1 MIDRYTLPD
10 MGRLWDE
17 EAKYA
22 RWLAVELAA
31 TEAQAEL
38 GYIPANVPGEVKA
51 KAAFDVERIEA
62 IEAELHHD
70 VLAFLTNLAE
80 NVGEASRYVHHGL
93 TSSDVVDTALS
104 LAMRDAADLLIQD
117 TVALGAVLKE
127 QALRYK
133 DTVMVGRTHGIH
145 AEPMTFGLKLLLW
158 RFEMERNLERLRA
171 AREMIAVGKF
181 SGAVGT
187 YSNIDPEIEE
197 LACAKLGLAAAPV
210 SSQVIQR
217 DRHAQYLSTIAI
229 VGATVEKI
237 ATEIRHLQRTEVLEA
252 EEPFAPGQKG
262 SSAMPHKRNPII
274 TERLTGMARLL
285 RGYATAGLEDVAL
298 WHERD
303 ISHSSVERVAVPDA
317 TILLDYMLHKLTA
330 VIKDLSVYPQNMAAN
345 LDKSLGLVFSQ
356 RVLLAL
362 VDKGLAREDA
372 YRLVQKNAMR
382 SWEEK
387 TLFKENLMNDGEVAA
402 HLSAAELEDCFD
414 TAHYLGNIAKIF
426 DRLDSASSAE

>member
-1 MIDRYTLPD
+1 MIKRYTLPE
-10 MGRLWDE
+10 MGRLWE
-17 EAKYA
+17 ERAKYE

-38 GYIPANVPGEVKA
+38 GFIPAEVPAEVRA
-51 KAAFDVERIEA
+51 KAAFDIDRIEE
-62 IEAELHHD
+62 IEAEIHHD

-80 NVGEASRYVHHGL
+80 STGPAGRYVHHGL

-104 LAMRDAADLLIQD
+104 VAMRDAADLLIKD
-117 TVALGAVLKE
+117 IRDLMSALKV
-127 QALRYK
+127 QALAHK

-145 AEPMTFGLKLLLW
+145 AEPTTFGLKILLW
-158 RFEMERNLERLRA
+158 YFEMGRNLERLEA
-171 AREMIAVGKF
+171 ARTAIAVGKF

-187 YSNIDPEIEE
+187 YSNIDPRVEA
-197 LACAKLGLAAAPV
+197 LACAKLGLSAAPV
-210 SSQVIQR
+210 SSQVVQR
-217 DRHAQYLSTIAI
+217 DRHAQYMSAVAIA
-229 VGATVEKI
+229 GATVEKM
-237 ATEIRHLQRTEVLEA
+237 AVEIRHLQRTEVLEV

-274 TERLTGMARLL
+274 AERLTGMARLL
-285 RGYATAGLEDVAL
+285 RAYAGAALEDVAL

-317 TILLDYMLHKLTA
+317 VILLDYMLQKLTA
-330 VIKDLSVYPQNMAAN
+330 IIKNMAVYPDHMAAN

-362 VDKGLAREDA
+362 IGKGLAREQA
-372 YRLVQKNAMR
+372 YKLVQRNAMR

-387 TLFKENLMNDGEVAA
+387 TQFKQNLLEDDEVAA
-402 HLSAAELEDCFD
+402 SLSAAEVEACFD
-414 TAHYLGNIAKIF
+414 AAQYLKNIDEIF
-426 DRLDSASSAE
+426 ERIGDNGH

>member
-10 MGRLWDE
+10 MGRLWNE

-31 TEAQAEL
+31 TESQAEL
-38 GYIPANVPGEVKA
+38 GYIPADVPGEVRA

-62 IEAELHHD
+62 IETELHHD

-80 NVGEASRYVHHGL
+80 NVGEVSRYVHHGL

-104 LAMRDAADLLIQD
+104 LAMRDAADLLIED
-117 TVALGAVLKE
+117 VVALAAILKE

-158 RFEMERNLERLRA
+158 HFEMGRNLDRLRA

-330 VIKDLSVYPQNMAAN
+330 VIKDLSVYPQNMTAN

-372 YRLVQKNAMR
+372 YRLVQRSAMK
-382 SWEEK
+382 SWREK
-387 TLFKENLMNDGEVAA
+387 SGFKENLLDDEEVTGLLNAGEVE
-402 HLSAAELEDCFD
+402 SCFD
-414 TAHYLGNIAKIF
+414 ASHYLKNIDMIF
-426 DRLDSASSAE
+426 KRLDKK

>member
-1 MIDRYTLPD
+1 VIERYTRPG
-10 MGRLWDE
+10 MGRLWE
-17 EAKYA
+17 ERAKYE

-38 GYIPANVPGEVKA
+38 GHIPADVPAEVKA
-51 KAAFDVERIEA
+51 KAAFDVERIEV

-70 VLAFLTNLAE
+70 VLAFLTNLSE
-80 NVGEASRYVHHGL
+80 NVGPAGRFIHHGL

-104 LAMRDAADLLIQD
+104 IAMRDAADLLIKD
-117 TVALGAVLKE
+117 VEELAAALKE
-127 QALRYK
+127 QALKYK
-133 DTVMVGRTHGIH
+133 HTVMVGRTHGVH

-158 RFEMERNLERLRA
+158 HCEMGRNLERLKS
-171 AREMIAVGKF
+171 ARREIAVGKF

-187 YSNIDPEIEE
+187 YSNIDPQVEI

-217 DRHAQYLSTIAI
+217 DRHAQYMSTVAV

-237 ATEIRHLQRTEVLEA
+237 AVEIRHLQRTEVLEA
-252 EEPFAPGQKG
+252 EEPFAAGQKG

-285 RGYATAGLEDVAL
+285 RGYANAALEDVAL

-317 TILLDYMLHKLTA
+317 VILLDYMLDKITG
-330 VIKDLSVYPQNMAAN
+330 VIKDLSVYPENMAAN
-345 LDKSLGLVFSQ
+345 LDTSLGLVFSQ

-362 VDKGLAREDA
+362 VGKGLAREDA
-372 YRLVQKNAMR
+372 YRLVQRSAMR
-382 SWEEK
+382 SWQEK
-387 TLFKENLMNDGEVAA
+387 SLFKENLLNDGDVAA
-402 HLSAAELEDCFD
+402 QLSAAELDDCFD
-414 TAHYLGNIAKIF
+414 AAHYLGNIDKIF
-426 DRLDSASSAE
+426 DRLKES